1 MGRLHGW
8 IRGFGIEFFL
18 NLLRAFDRK
27 NFFSARFSLERVKH
41 LPIEKFSTII
51 DNLFYILRYIYT
63 PTLS

>member
-1 MGRLHGW
+1 MDSVLN
-8 IRGFGIEFFL
+8 FFL

-51 DNLFYILRYIYT
+51 DNLFYYILLYICT